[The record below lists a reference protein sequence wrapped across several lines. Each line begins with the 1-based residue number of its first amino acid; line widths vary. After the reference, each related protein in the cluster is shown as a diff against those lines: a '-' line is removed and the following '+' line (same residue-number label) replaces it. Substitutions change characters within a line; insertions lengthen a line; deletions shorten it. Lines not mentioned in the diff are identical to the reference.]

1 MSAAI
6 YIFIIWFSSKLHII
20 RLWVRFSLLNLS
32 ISHLVAKKCR
42 VTHSH
47 IGYWLYTYRSKR
59 SGKATT
65 TVNYSTC
72 FWQLWL
78 YMCVECCCVYM
89 LYQLST
95 KPQSWLPEEKI
106 FFGVNTDRARYGANI
121 RYCTHPRNNEMGTIT
136 VSDKL
141 GPSSKV
147 SNVRYF
153 QSVPSNEVTTFYA
166 VLPTLPN

>member
-1 MSAAI
+1 
-6 YIFIIWFSSKLHII
+6 
-20 RLWVRFSLLNLS
+20 
-32 ISHLVAKKCR
+32 
-42 VTHSH
+42 
-47 IGYWLYTYRSKR
+47 
-59 SGKATT
+59 
-65 TVNYSTC
+65 
-72 FWQLWL
+72 
-78 YMCVECCCVYM
+78 M
-89 LYQLST
+89 LCQLST

-106 FFGVNTDRARYGANI
+106 FFGVNMDRARYGANI

-166 VLPTLPN
+166 VLPTLLQKIIQKLGLNFPIFGAEKAIS

>member
-1 MSAAI
+1 M
-6 YIFIIWFSSKLHII
+6 FSLIVVYQSYL
-20 RLWVRFSLLNLS
+20 LSDFWVRFSLLNLS

-47 IGYWLYTYRSKR
+47 IGYWLYTYRSGVAKQLLLWTIPHA
-59 SGKATT
+59 SDNYGSICVLKAA
-65 TVNYSTC
+65 
-72 FWQLWL
+72 
-78 YMCVECCCVYM
+78 VYM

-166 VLPTLPN
+166 VLPTILY

>member
-1 MSAAI
+1 MLLCTCCAS
-6 YIFIIWFSSKLHII
+6 Y
-20 RLWVRFSLLNLS
+20 LLNLN
-32 ISHLVAKKCR
+32 LGCLRK
-42 VTHSH
+42 
-47 IGYWLYTYRSKR
+47 
-59 SGKATT
+59 
-65 TVNYSTC
+65 
-72 FWQLWL
+72 
-78 YMCVECCCVYM
+78 
-89 LYQLST
+89 
-95 KPQSWLPEEKI
+95 KI

-166 VLPTLPN
+166 VLPTLPYQRHKKLFDLLLIRVEISKFWSREALNS

>member
-1 MSAAI
+1 
-6 YIFIIWFSSKLHII
+6 
-20 RLWVRFSLLNLS
+20 
-32 ISHLVAKKCR
+32 
-42 VTHSH
+42 
-47 IGYWLYTYRSKR
+47 
-59 SGKATT
+59 
-65 TVNYSTC
+65 
-72 FWQLWL
+72 
-78 YMCVECCCVYM
+78 M

-166 VLPTLPN
+166 VFRLYQINGTKNHSKVAINKG